1 MCHAVFDIYW
11 SQKCVNHD
19 PSVILSFH
27 FLSTHVTC
35 DISDLLIQLLHLA
48 HQTSEIVMPTRVST
62 SAVSSFSPSICTCD
76 QTILM
81 HMYCCEHKILVMDLL
96 NTTYF
101 KLHTPDA
108 CLKDLGNFFR
118 WFCCCRCF
126 FAKKVPTSDKL
137 RFLLPSFFREQP
149 RKMIQCIEI

>member
-62 SAVSSFSPSICTCD
+62 SAVSSFSPSICPCD

-118 WFCCCRCF
+118 WFCWFCKKKCRLRIN
-126 FAKKVPTSDKL
+126 V

-149 RKMIQCIEI
+149 RKMIQAIEI

>member
-1 MCHAVFDIYW
+1 MAYFLVLCISKQVHTISKPQIVCHAVFDIYW
-11 SQKCVNHD
+11 SQKCINHD

-62 SAVSSFSPSICTCD
+62 SAVSSFSPSICPCD

-118 WFCCCRCF
+118 
-126 FAKKVPTSDKL
+126 
-137 RFLLPSFFREQP
+137 
-149 RKMIQCIEI
+149 

>member
-1 MCHAVFDIYW
+1 MQYLIYIGPKNALTMTLLLYYR
-11 SQKCVNHD
+11 SIFCPHM
-19 PSVILSFH
+19 S
-27 FLSTHVTC
+27 HVTL
-35 DISDLLIQLLHLA
+35 SDLLIQLLHLA

-62 SAVSSFSPSICTCD
+62 SAVSSFSPSICPCD

-108 CLKDLGNFFR
+108 CLKDLGNF
-118 WFCCCRCF
+118 CR
-126 FAKKVPTSDKL
+126 
-137 RFLLPSFFREQP
+137 
-149 RKMIQCIEI
+149 